1 MTGGPVERPA
11 IAMTKPIRIE
21 GKRARA
27 RLLVPLIDAFTDD
40 RAAGRVLGTAA
51 TTGARRLGRDVER
64 QMAIDHGAL
73 RLQPLITPG
82 WQRQG
87 IAYGPFRRAPGLTL
101 AVAITNGHNTSQGS
115 RLPEDLV
122 RRLWRW
128 ARGPEV
134 DPLPQ
139 RLRRALGAGQRKRVL
154 RRFLWWLRS
163 WGALYNLPDHNE
175 NLAVGWFTSEAPNDP
190 LTDGCAFI
198 MRAAEGNNGE
208 LWARTGECC
217 LSAFHG
223 LQNLQVFYLV
233 TQRERGAI
241 YYVAAGE
248 GARGPAAFPMMRP
261 VAIDAFNTDETLY
274 AGIHQCA
281 LGQIG
286 FRVDTRV
293 HKVHVE
299 HVAALSARFSG
310 SHAADSLTGSGPL
323 AGDWRVLRG
332 SGERTDRGA
341 RAPAGETLAIRMPD
355 QASGLLHAL
364 AESSGGE
371 VGLVWRAEDENN
383 YWLLALGP
391 DGAKLVRMAMGAG
404 TVVASDATHV
414 LQPGVAH
421 SVQILDSGTELGCYL
436 DGARLFGRWFHDSFL
451 ADATG
456 VGVWWGDNSGASVR
470 DFEAHPRAVPIPP
483 SIAFDAPWSRF
494 GSYVVLADDF
504 AGTAP
509 ELAGRCVATG
519 DAVWEKTVGR
529 GVACLQDG
537 SARVRASVE
546 APNPGRTLYTLP
558 WSNGEFA
565 DLAVTIT
572 PPGSGRGGRQN
583 CRCGLV
589 FWQDNDNYL
598 TFTTYLD
605 DLYNGASIALF
616 TKRNGFEELYDA
628 VWTMLADRVVW
639 GRPFDLRITFDGVHF
654 VVLIDGE
661 PVLQRSLT
669 DIYPADPGMRVTRVG
684 IAVNWEWGND
694 TGSTFKAFRARS

>member
-1 MTGGPVERPA
+1 
-11 IAMTKPIRIE
+11 MTKPILL
-21 GKRARA
+21 GKQRPRTRLRAP
-27 RLLVPLIDAFTDD
+27 VVDSFTDD

-87 IAYGPFRRAPGLTL
+87 IAYGPFRRTPGLTL
-101 AVAITNGHNTSQGS
+101 AVAVTNGHNTSQGS
-115 RLPEDLV
+115 RLPEDLL

-139 RLRRALGAGQRKRVL
+139 RMLRALGAGQRKRVL

-163 WGALYNLPDHNE
+163 WGALYNLPAHNE
-175 NLAVGWFTSEAPNDP
+175 NLAVGWFTSEAPSDP

-198 MRAAEGNNGE
+198 MHAAEGNNGE
-208 LWARTGECC
+208 LWARTGDRC

-233 TQRERGAI
+233 AQRERGAI

-248 GARGPAAFPMMRP
+248 GARGPADFPLMRP

-293 HKVHVE
+293 HRVHVE
-299 HVAALSARFSG
+299 QVASLAERFAG
-310 SHAADSLTGSGPL
+310 AHAADSLTGSDPL
-323 AGDWRVLRG
+323 SSEDGWRVLRG
-332 SGERTDRGA
+332 RGERTDRGA
-341 RAPAGETLAIRMPD
+341 RAPAGETLAIRKPD

-364 AESSGGE
+364 VEASGGA

-391 DGAKLVRMAMGAG
+391 DGAKLVRMQQGGGA
-404 TVVASDATHV
+404 VVASDAAYV
-414 LQPGVAH
+414 LQPGIVR
-421 SVQILDSGTELGCYL
+421 SVQILDSGTEFGCYV
-436 DGARLFGRWFHDSFL
+436 DGARLFGRWFQDSFL
-451 ADATG
+451 AGATG
-456 VGVWWGDNSGASVR
+456 VGLWWGNGGGAVVR

-483 SIAFDAPWSRF
+483 SIAFDVPWSRF
-494 GSYVVLADDF
+494 GSHVVLADDF
-504 AGTAP
+504 AGTAS
-509 ELAGRCVATG
+509 ELAGQRLATG
-519 DAVWEKTVGR
+519 DAEWEKTVGR
-529 GVACLQDG
+529 GVVGLQED
-537 SARVRASVE
+537 SAKVCASVE
-546 APNPGRTLYTLP
+546 AQNPGRTLYTLP
-558 WSNGEFA
+558 WSSQDFA
-565 DLAVTIT
+565 DLEVTIT
-572 PPGSGRGGRQN
+572 PPGSGRGERHN

-605 DLYNGASIALF
+605 DSYDGASIALF

-639 GRPFDLRITFDGVHF
+639 GRPFDLRVTFDGTHF
-654 VVLIDGE
+654 VILIDGE

-669 DIYPADPGMRVTRVG
+669 DIYPADPGMRITRVG